1 MPRPSRM
8 FDFISGL
15 PSGIDDDVFNL
26 EGMMVMKMEK
36 EMVRIL
42 SER

>member
-1 MPRPSRM
+1 M

-15 PSGIDDDVFNL
+15 PSGIDDDVSMFNL
-26 EGMMVMKMEK
+26 KGMMVMKMEK